1 MQPVSVPA
9 QHHINPA
16 RPQHLQHLEVLRARL
31 LLRLHAETFVPWF
44 LIALLAVVWL
54 RYGPTH
60 RRRY

>member
-31 LLRLHAETFVPWF
+31 LLRLHAETFVP
-44 LIALLAVVWL
+44 
-54 RYGPTH
+54 GS
-60 RRRY
+60 